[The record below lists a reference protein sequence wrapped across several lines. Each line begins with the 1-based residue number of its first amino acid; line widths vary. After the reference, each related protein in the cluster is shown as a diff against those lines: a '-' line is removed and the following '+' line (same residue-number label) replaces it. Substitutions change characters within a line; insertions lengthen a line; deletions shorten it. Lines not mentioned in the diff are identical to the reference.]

1 MVSNTKTVATNL
13 SPNEINWQEHVAAR
27 HNSCISR
34 AEYCRIHNLIYHQLE
49 YQERKLAKNPT
60 HKGLELLPVKLVMHE
75 DISHHGI
82 HQSDVNVTALCTLK
96 LKDGHK
102 LKIFDPQVLP
112 IILNA
117 LV

>member
-27 HNSCISR
+27 HDSCISR

-60 HKGLELLPVKLVMHE
+60 HTGLELLPVKLAMHE
-75 DISHHGI
+75 DVSPNNVCVEPI
-82 HQSDVNVTALCTLK
+82 DVNVTALFATK
-96 LKDGHK
+96 LKS
-102 LKIFDPQVLP
+102 
-112 IILNA
+112 
-117 LV
+117 